1 MKTSLYL
8 GIDVSKGY
16 ADFCLLN
23 AARKVVGKPFQLFD
37 IDEGYEALEQY
48 LENVVKTNNPE
59 QIYAAVEST
68 GTYENHWLGYL
79 YSLSERFPI
88 KVARLNPLG
97 VSKSRQADMKVQIT
111 DRTSSEAIARYLINH
126 ADIVEYYKPDSYDKY
141 RACLSHLMLLTKQ
154 KVQLINKL
162 RQHLYL
168 YFPEILPYCRN
179 TLPEYVLTLLERY
192 PSAAAMSKAR
202 QTKNNS
208 IAYFTPSDWQALK
221 ERCKLG
227 QSRDSGELVELM
239 ITSTVK
245 RIQAYTQE
253 IDKIYDL
260 LFAELPQD
268 KLKILMS
275 MPGIAKK
282 SAVTL
287 LCVIGD
293 VSRFDGPH
301 QIVGYFGLY
310 PVIKESGDLKKK
322 PHMSKKGNVLLRK
335 TLYMCAM
342 VACHHDPYL
351 SAIYRKSVEKG
362 MTGKAA
368 ICKVMKKMLRMLYGM
383 LKDDQAYNPQVD
395 TTYREK
401 YEQRKKSHNL
411 EIQAVEKKELELS
424 INLAPISKKNAHIR
438 KEQTGAAKRTRSSG
452 KQPAAPSDFL
462 PKTG

>member
-23 AARKVVGKPFQLFD
+23 AARKLVGKPFQLFD
-37 IDEGYEALEQY
+37 IDEGYEALGQY
-48 LENVVKTNNPE
+48 LENVVEANNPE

-68 GTYENHWLGYL
+68 GTYENHWLDYL
-79 YSLSERFPI
+79 FGLSERYPI

-162 RQHLYL
+162 RQHLYR

-192 PSAAAMSKAR
+192 PSSAAMAKAR

-208 IAYFTPSDWQALK
+208 IAYFTLSDWQALRD
-221 ERCKLG
+221 RCKLG
-227 QSRDSGELVELM
+227 GSKDSDELVELM
-239 ITSTVK
+239 ITSAVK
-245 RIQAYTQE
+245 RIKAYTEE

-260 LFAELPQD
+260 LFAKLPQD

-293 VSRFDGPH
+293 VSRFEGPH

-322 PHMSKKGNVLLRK
+322 PHMSRKGNVLLRK

-342 VACHHDPYL
+342 VATNHDPYL
-351 SAIYRKSVEKG
+351 REIYLRSVDKG

-383 LKDDQAYNPQVD
+383 LKNNEAYNPQVD
-395 TTYREK
+395 AVYKER
-401 YEQRKKSHNL
+401 YEQKKLSR
-411 EIQAVEKKELELS
+411 ESEAQDVEKKEIEPS
-424 INLAPISKKNAHIR
+424 IDLAPISKRNAYIR
-438 KEQTGAAKRTRSSG
+438 KEQTSAAKRTRSSC
-452 KQPAAPSDFL
+452 KQLAAPSVFL
-462 PKTG
+462 PKT